1 MPTDP
6 ISSTWRLDRTIPIS
20 LVVLVLSQC
29 AAGVWLFVDVKK
41 DVEILKVAVA
51 NQTAIDARQD
61 ARTAS
66 ADAEARETLVRIDAK
81 LDRII
86 LRSWPGK

>member
-1 MPTDP
+1 METN
-6 ISSTWRLDRTIPIS
+6 SWRLDHTIPIS

-41 DVEILKVAVA
+41 DVEILKVSVA

-61 ARTAS
+61 ARTAA
-66 ADAEARETLVRIDAK
+66 ADAEARDALGRIDAK

-86 LRSWPGK
+86 LRPWPEK

>member
-1 MPTDP
+1 MPEP
-6 ISSTWRLDRTIPIS
+6 ITTTWRLDHTIPLS

-41 DVEILKVAVA
+41 DVEILKVSVA

-61 ARTAS
+61 ARTAI
-66 ADAEARETLVRIDAK
+66 ADTEAREALVRIDAK